1 MGIDITMKL
10 PQMFQIGNHGLVL
23 KHTFKTGQTVA
34 FLHGWSVLTAMNKVT
49 GEDMPPYT
57 YRLAA
62 SIQHMVSCWTHP
74 LLLPLVLLEDHI
86 HRAREFKEYKLTRRT
101 TDLEGHLGV
110 TRTGHLA
117 DRKEA
122 VGAQIRELMS
132 NDDARLYLTTGLSS
146 TITDTATLLGVLRW
160 DFRCCQFIRKSC
172 GRVRQMGPHNS
183 KRASRLL
190 EEAID
195 TLECGI
201 ESVQEHTESI
211 KERLE
216 LQLTVVRATHVRYP
230 YDYTANIMCLRI
242 AI

>member
-1 MGIDITMKL
+1 
-10 PQMFQIGNHGLVL
+10 MFQIGNYGLVL

-34 FLHGWSVLTAMNKVT
+34 FLHGWSVLTSMNKVT
-49 GEDMPPYT
+49 GEEMQPYMQ
-57 YRLAA
+57 RIAS

-74 LLLPLVLLEDHI
+74 LLLPLILLEDHI
-86 HRAREFKEYKLTRRT
+86 HRVRDFKEYKLSRKT
-101 TDLEGHLGV
+101 TDLEAHLGV

-117 DRKEA
+117 ESGDA

-132 NDDARLYLTTGLSS
+132 NDDARLYFTTGLSS

-160 DFRCCQFIRKSC
+160 DFRCCQFIRKLC
-172 GRVRQMGPHNS
+172 GRVSGHAQNS
-183 KRASRLL
+183 KHSSRLL

-201 ESVQEHTESI
+201 ESVQEHTESL

-216 LQLTVVRATHVRYP
+216 LQLTVVR
-230 YDYTANIMCLRI
+230 LS
-242 AI
+242 